1 MLTHTHL
8 FPLIFFWKGS
18 FQIIDTMLMELKQ
31 SLNTNEDARVKAK
44 SYGDDL
50 EKGLKQCE

>member
-1 MLTHTHL
+1 
-8 FPLIFFWKGS
+8 
-18 FQIIDTMLMELKQ
+18 MLMELKQ